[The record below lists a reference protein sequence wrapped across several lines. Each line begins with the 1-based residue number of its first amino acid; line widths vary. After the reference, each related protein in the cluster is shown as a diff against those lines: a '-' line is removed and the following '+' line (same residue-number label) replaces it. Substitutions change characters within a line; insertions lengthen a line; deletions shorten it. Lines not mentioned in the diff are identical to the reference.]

1 MEILINTLCVP
12 STRELPG
19 HGACALQLLQPR
31 TVHVYVLRGCVFILC
46 LNCL

>member
-12 STRELPG
+12 SGGELPG
-19 HGACALQLLQPR
+19 HRACALQLLQTR

-46 LNCL
+46 LNFL